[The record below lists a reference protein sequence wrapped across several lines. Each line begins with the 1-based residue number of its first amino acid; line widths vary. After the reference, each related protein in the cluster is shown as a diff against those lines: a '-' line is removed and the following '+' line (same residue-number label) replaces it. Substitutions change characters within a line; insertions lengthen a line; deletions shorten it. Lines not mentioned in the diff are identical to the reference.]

1 MHWCRLIGEWRK
13 YGRARNKG
21 DGRLHVH
28 RRAGRRVLS
37 PGGAERKCDVACRC
51 RRPPPRAEK
60 VRKFGARPRSTRRRF
75 EIGETRDRDIPI
87 WRFLKLLKINSYL
100 CGGLAEK

>member
-1 MHWCRLIGEWRK
+1 M
-13 YGRARNKG
+13 
-21 DGRLHVH
+21 
-28 RRAGRRVLS
+28 LS

-75 EIGETRDRDIPI
+75 EIGETRERDIPI
-87 WRFLKLLKINSYL
+87 WRFLKRLILNSYL
-100 CGGLAEK
+100 PIYIGFDDIINEKHFSNQKKVNTLKAYTLFEALNQ